1 MDAYRLRSAG
11 ELTDLDLDASVDRSV
26 TVVEWGRGMAESLA
40 GFPEDPDASWLDI
53 EIVRARGGEDAPAA
67 PVGEEDGI
75 VTDFSDED
83 GGQAEELRSAVVTG
97 RGPRWAG
104 VVLP

>member
-1 MDAYRLRSAG
+1 
-11 ELTDLDLDASVDRSV
+11 
-26 TVVEWGRGMAESLA
+26 
-40 GFPEDPDASWLDI
+40 
-53 EIVRARGGEDAPAA
+53 GGEDAPAA
-67 PVGEEDGI
+67 PAGEGEDGI

-97 RGPRWAG
+97 RGPRWVG